1 MNEPDAEADER
12 AMQTIREAV
21 EAQATHLD
29 LLDSVTR
36 NCRDAFDDNAFLDGF
51 EAGLK
56 PLLLDNVRVWG
67 VVDQDLTLFCLGP
80 AQVAL
85 TGLEQIQAADRT
97 VLGRV
102 KGEALR
108 ELALAVMGEAIARH
122 ERREPGDAPAV
133 R

>member
-1 MNEPDAEADER
+1 
-12 AMQTIREAV
+12 V
-21 EAQATHLD
+21 KATRRNVIVIGGGHNGLVTAA
-29 LLDSVTR
+29 LL
-36 NCRDAFDDNAFLDGF
+36 AKG
-51 EAGLK
+51 GLK

-85 TGLEQIQAADRT
+85 TGLEQIQAADRGT
-97 VLGRV
+97 LGRV

-108 ELALAVMGEAIARH
+108 ELALAVMGEAVARH
-122 ERREPGDAPAV
+122 EREPGDAPAV

>member
-36 NCRDAFDDNAFLDGF
+36 NCREAFDDNAFLDGF

-85 TGLEQIQAADRT
+85 TGLEQIQATDRWT
-97 VLGRV
+97 LGHA
-102 KGEALR
+102 KGTALR
-108 ELALAVMGEAIARH
+108 ELALAVMGEAVARH
-122 ERREPGDAPAV
+122 EREPGDAPAV

>member
-1 MNEPDAEADER
+1 MNPDAEADER

-56 PLLLDNVRVWG
+56 PLLLDDVRVWG

-80 AQVAL
+80 AQVTLNGQEQLQAL
-85 TGLEQIQAADRT
+85 DRAALGL
-97 VLGRV
+97 L
-102 KGEALR
+102 KGTALR
-108 ELALAVMGEAIARH
+108 ELALAAMGEAVARH
-122 ERREPGDAPAV
+122 ER
-133 R
+133 